1 MLFWIFLDI
10 LISVNIRVINIIT
23 WNLADIW
30 HIKFSSDL
38 INILLCE
45 GIGIGYKSMVK
56 LMFYAQTM
64 HEIYGMKYFIL
75 LKTS

>member
-10 LISVNIRVINIIT
+10 LISVNIHVINIIT

-30 HIKFSSDL
+30 H

-56 LMFYAQTM
+56 LMFCAQPM